1 MSVSSDSHSPF
12 PVLPTR
18 SDSARP
24 LSTHSASGQETQDSS
39 PSFRFC
45 LIDLILSIRFSPY
58 QILSR
63 GCGFCLRIFS
73 AAGFLAARPDSRFLI
88 PVFARRGAVARG
100 RPAVCVEPIA
110 LMCTRRIL
118 RATHFAI
125 EVRSAL
131 RTVQS
136 LLNGGSSHVRQR
148 SHGRWHGGA
157 RAVRG
162 RSDSGQAVSQRHSRG
177 RLVPGFERHA
187 GVRCSLAPACGD
199 PASGRWCCSAMLTA
213 ARLLFCCGECCLIG
227 SPSPRARCECT
238 RQLGSS
244 AAVWV

>member
-1 MSVSSDSHSPF
+1 MQSWRTLSTPEDSALAILPPKTGFCMRRLERDSCPFLLILTLLFRFCLLDLILPVPF
-12 PVLPTR
+12 PR
-18 SDSARP
+18 
-24 LSTHSASGQETQDSS
+24 HSASGQDSS

-45 LIDLILSIRFSPY
+45 LIDLILSVRFSPY

-63 GCGFCLRIFS
+63 GCGFCLRMPEREFS
-73 AAGFLAARPDSRFLI
+73 AVPADFLATRPDSRFLI
-88 PVFARRGAVARG
+88 PVFARRGAVAR
-100 RPAVCVEPIA
+100 PAGHLGMLTQPIT

-162 RSDSGQAVSQRHSRG
+162 RS
-177 RLVPGFERHA
+177 
-187 GVRCSLAPACGD
+187 
-199 PASGRWCCSAMLTA
+199 
-213 ARLLFCCGECCLIG
+213 
-227 SPSPRARCECT
+227 
-238 RQLGSS
+238 
-244 AAVWV
+244 

>member
-24 LSTHSASGQETQDSS
+24 LSTHSASGQDSS

-45 LIDLILSIRFSPY
+45 LTRSDSVRPILALSDSVARLRFLPPDA
-58 QILSR
+58 
-63 GCGFCLRIFS
+63 GKGIFRS
-73 AAGFLAARPDSRFLI
+73 ARRFLGNPADSRFLI
-88 PVFARRGAVARG
+88 PVFARRGAVAR
-100 RPAVCVEPIA
+100 PAGHLGMLTQPIT

-162 RSDSGQAVSQRHSRG
+162 RS
-177 RLVPGFERHA
+177 
-187 GVRCSLAPACGD
+187 
-199 PASGRWCCSAMLTA
+199 
-213 ARLLFCCGECCLIG
+213 
-227 SPSPRARCECT
+227 
-238 RQLGSS
+238 
-244 AAVWV
+244 

>member
-24 LSTHSASGQETQDSS
+24 LSTHSASGQDSS

-45 LIDLILSIRFSPY
+45 LLDLILTVRFSPY

-63 GCGFCLRIFS
+63 GCGFCLRMPESF
-73 AAGFLAARPDSRFLI
+73 ALPADFLATWPDSRFLI
-88 PVFARRGAVARG
+88 PVFARRGAVAR
-100 RPAVCVEPIA
+100 PAGHLCTLTHPLT

-162 RSDSGQAVSQRHSRG
+162 RS
-177 RLVPGFERHA
+177 
-187 GVRCSLAPACGD
+187 
-199 PASGRWCCSAMLTA
+199 
-213 ARLLFCCGECCLIG
+213 
-227 SPSPRARCECT
+227 
-238 RQLGSS
+238 
-244 AAVWV
+244 

>member
-24 LSTHSASGQETQDSS
+24 LSTHSASGQDSS
-39 PSFRFC
+39 LSFRFC
-45 LIDLILSIRFSPY
+45 LLDLILTVRFSPY

-63 GCGFCLRIFS
+63 GCGFCLRMPEREFS
-73 AAGFLAARPDSRFLI
+73 ACRPISWQPGDSRFLI
-88 PVFARRGAVARG
+88 PVFARRGAVAR
-100 RPAVCVEPIA
+100 PAGHLGMLTQPIT

-162 RSDSGQAVSQRHSRG
+162 RS
-177 RLVPGFERHA
+177 
-187 GVRCSLAPACGD
+187 
-199 PASGRWCCSAMLTA
+199 
-213 ARLLFCCGECCLIG
+213 
-227 SPSPRARCECT
+227 
-238 RQLGSS
+238 
-244 AAVWV
+244 

>member
-1 MSVSSDSHSPF
+1 MSVASDSHSPF
-12 PVLPTR
+12 PFLPSR

-24 LSTHSASGQETQDSS
+24 LSTHSASGQDSS

-45 LIDLILSIRFSPY
+45 LIDLILSVRFSPY

-63 GCGFCLRIFS
+63 GCGFCLRMPEREFS
-73 AAGFLAARPDSRFLI
+73 SPPADFLATRPDSRFLI
-88 PVFARRGAVARG
+88 PVFARRGAVAR
-100 RPAVCVEPIA
+100 PAGHLGMLTQPIT

-125 EVRSAL
+125 EMRSAL
-131 RTVQS
+131 RTVQQS

-148 SHGRWHGGA
+148 AHGRWHGGA

-177 RLVPGFERHA
+177 RLVPGLERHA
-187 GVRCSLAPACGD
+187 GVRCSLAPAHGG
-199 PASGRWCCSAMLTA
+199 PARTLVLLSDAHSGTPA
-213 ARLLFCCGECCLIG
+213 LLLWGVLSDWVSKPAG
-227 SPSPRARCECT
+227 S
-238 RQLGSS
+238 L
-244 AAVWV
+244 

>member
-24 LSTHSASGQETQDSS
+24 LSTHSASGQDSS

-45 LIDLILSIRFSPY
+45 LIDLILSLRFSPY

-63 GCGFCLRIFS
+63 GCGFCLRMPEREFS
-73 AAGFLAARPDSRFLI
+73 APPADFLATRPDSRFLI

-136 LLNGGSSHVRQR
+136 LLNGGSSHVCQR

-162 RSDSGQAVSQRHSRG
+162 RS
-177 RLVPGFERHA
+177 
-187 GVRCSLAPACGD
+187 
-199 PASGRWCCSAMLTA
+199 
-213 ARLLFCCGECCLIG
+213 
-227 SPSPRARCECT
+227 
-238 RQLGSS
+238 
-244 AAVWV
+244 

>member
-24 LSTHSASGQETQDSS
+24 LSTHSASGQDSS

-45 LIDLILSIRFSPY
+45 LLDLILSVRFSPY

-63 GCGFCLRIFS
+63 GCGFCLRMPEREFS
-73 AAGFLAARPDSRFLI
+73 ALPADFLAPRPDSRFLI

-100 RPAVCVEPIA
+100 RPAVCVEPIT

-162 RSDSGQAVSQRHSRG
+162 RS
-177 RLVPGFERHA
+177 
-187 GVRCSLAPACGD
+187 
-199 PASGRWCCSAMLTA
+199 
-213 ARLLFCCGECCLIG
+213 
-227 SPSPRARCECT
+227 
-238 RQLGSS
+238 
-244 AAVWV
+244 

>member
-1 MSVSSDSHSPF
+1 MRRLERDSCPFLLILTLLFRFCLLDLILPVPF
-12 PVLPTR
+12 PCTQ
-18 SDSARP
+18 
-24 LSTHSASGQETQDSS
+24 ASGQDSS

-45 LIDLILSIRFSPY
+45 LIDLILSVRFSPY

-63 GCGFCLRIFS
+63 DCGFCLRMPERRFPHP
-73 AAGFLAARPDSRFLI
+73 ADFLATRPDSRFLI
-88 PVFARRGAVARG
+88 PVFARRGAVAR
-100 RPAVCVEPIA
+100 PAGHLGMLTQPIT

-162 RSDSGQAVSQRHSRG
+162 RS
-177 RLVPGFERHA
+177 
-187 GVRCSLAPACGD
+187 
-199 PASGRWCCSAMLTA
+199 
-213 ARLLFCCGECCLIG
+213 
-227 SPSPRARCECT
+227 
-238 RQLGSS
+238 
-244 AAVWV
+244 

>member
-24 LSTHSASGQETQDSS
+24 LSTHSASGPQDSS

-45 LIDLILSIRFSPY
+45 LIDLILSVRFSPY

-63 GCGFCLRIFS
+63 GCGFCLRMPKADFPPYTPVS
-73 AAGFLAARPDSRFLI
+73 CFLAARPDSRFLI

-162 RSDSGQAVSQRHSRG
+162 RS
-177 RLVPGFERHA
+177 
-187 GVRCSLAPACGD
+187 
-199 PASGRWCCSAMLTA
+199 
-213 ARLLFCCGECCLIG
+213 
-227 SPSPRARCECT
+227 
-238 RQLGSS
+238 
-244 AAVWV
+244 

>member
-1 MSVSSDSHSPF
+1 MRRLERDSCPSLLIPHSPFF

-24 LSTHSASGQETQDSS
+24 LSTHSASGQDSS

-45 LIDLILSIRFSPY
+45 LIDLILSVRFSPY

-63 GCGFCLRIFS
+63 GCGFCLRMPEREFS
-73 AAGFLAARPDSRFLI
+73 ALAADFLATRPDSRFLI
-88 PVFARRGAVARG
+88 PVFARRGAVAR
-100 RPAVCVEPIA
+100 PAGHLGMLTQPIT

-136 LLNGGSSHVRQR
+136 LLNGGSSHVRVPHRAGQLGDG
-148 SHGRWHGGA
+148 SGA
-157 RAVRG
+157 RRF
-162 RSDSGQAVSQRHSRG
+162 RP
-177 RLVPGFERHA
+177 L
-187 GVRCSLAPACGD
+187 
-199 PASGRWCCSAMLTA
+199 
-213 ARLLFCCGECCLIG
+213 
-227 SPSPRARCECT
+227 
-238 RQLGSS
+238 LGSWPSFPSGFAHAPTFPPDSS
-244 AAVWV
+244 ASRRGLRGHSG

>member
-24 LSTHSASGQETQDSS
+24 LSTHSASGQDSS

-45 LIDLILSIRFSPY
+45 LLDLILSVRFSPY
-58 QILSR
+58 QGNFPLCPPISCILGNPAGLSFPDSCFCPSR
-63 GCGFCLRIFS
+63 GGS
-73 AAGFLAARPDSRFLI
+73 PAAGHLGMLTQ
-88 PVFARRGAVARG
+88 
-100 RPAVCVEPIA
+100 PIT

-162 RSDSGQAVSQRHSRG
+162 RS
-177 RLVPGFERHA
+177 
-187 GVRCSLAPACGD
+187 
-199 PASGRWCCSAMLTA
+199 
-213 ARLLFCCGECCLIG
+213 
-227 SPSPRARCECT
+227 
-238 RQLGSS
+238 
-244 AAVWV
+244 

>member
-24 LSTHSASGQETQDSS
+24 LSTHSASGQDSS

-45 LIDLILSIRFSPY
+45 LIDLILSVRFSPY

-63 GCGFCLRIFS
+63 DCGFCLRMPEREFS
-73 AAGFLAARPDSRFLI
+73 ALPADFLATRPDSRFLI

-162 RSDSGQAVSQRHSRG
+162 RS
-177 RLVPGFERHA
+177 
-187 GVRCSLAPACGD
+187 
-199 PASGRWCCSAMLTA
+199 
-213 ARLLFCCGECCLIG
+213 
-227 SPSPRARCECT
+227 
-238 RQLGSS
+238 
-244 AAVWV
+244 

>member
-24 LSTHSASGQETQDSS
+24 LSTHSASGQDSS

-45 LIDLILSIRFSPY
+45 LIDLILSVRFSPY

-63 GCGFCLRIFS
+63 GCGFCLRMPERGFS
-73 AAGFLAARPDSRFLI
+73 ARPAGFLAARPDSRFLI
-88 PVFARRGAVARG
+88 PVSCFCPSRGG
-100 RPAVCVEPIA
+100 SPRPAGHLCTLTHPLT
-110 LMCTRRIL
+110 LMCTHRIL

-162 RSDSGQAVSQRHSRG
+162 RS
-177 RLVPGFERHA
+177 
-187 GVRCSLAPACGD
+187 
-199 PASGRWCCSAMLTA
+199 
-213 ARLLFCCGECCLIG
+213 
-227 SPSPRARCECT
+227 
-238 RQLGSS
+238 
-244 AAVWV
+244 

>member
-12 PVLPTR
+12 PFLPSR

-24 LSTHSASGQETQDSS
+24 LSTHSASGQDSS

-45 LIDLILSIRFSPY
+45 LIDLILSVRFSPY

-63 GCGFCLRIFS
+63 GCGFCLRMPEREFS
-73 AAGFLAARPDSRFLI
+73 ARPADFLATRPDSRFLI
-88 PVFARRGAVARG
+88 PVFARRGAVAR
-100 RPAVCVEPIA
+100 PAGHLGMLTQPIT

-177 RLVPGFERHA
+177 RLVPGLERHA
-187 GVRCSLAPACGD
+187 GVRCSLAPAHGG
-199 PASGRWCCSAMLTA
+199 PARTLVLLSDAHSGTPA
-213 ARLLFCCGECCLIG
+213 LLLWGVLSDWVSKPAG
-227 SPSPRARCECT
+227 S
-238 RQLGSS
+238 L
-244 AAVWV
+244 

>member
-24 LSTHSASGQETQDSS
+24 LSTHSASGQDSS

-45 LIDLILSIRFSPY
+45 LLDLILSVRFSPY

-63 GCGFCLRIFS
+63 GCGFCLRMPERDIPSGRRFLGNPAGLS
-73 AAGFLAARPDSRFLI
+73 FPDSCFCPSRGGSPAAGHLGMLTQ
-88 PVFARRGAVARG
+88 
-100 RPAVCVEPIA
+100 PIT

-162 RSDSGQAVSQRHSRG
+162 RS
-177 RLVPGFERHA
+177 
-187 GVRCSLAPACGD
+187 
-199 PASGRWCCSAMLTA
+199 
-213 ARLLFCCGECCLIG
+213 
-227 SPSPRARCECT
+227 
-238 RQLGSS
+238 
-244 AAVWV
+244 

>member
-24 LSTHSASGQETQDSS
+24 LSTHSASGQDSS

-45 LIDLILSIRFSPY
+45 LLDLILSVRFSPY

-63 GCGFCLRIFS
+63 GCGFCLRMPEREFS
-73 AAGFLAARPDSRFLI
+73 APPADFLATRPDSRFLI
-88 PVFARRGAVARG
+88 PVFARRGAVAR
-100 RPAVCVEPIA
+100 PAGHLGMLTQPIT

-162 RSDSGQAVSQRHSRG
+162 RS
-177 RLVPGFERHA
+177 
-187 GVRCSLAPACGD
+187 
-199 PASGRWCCSAMLTA
+199 
-213 ARLLFCCGECCLIG
+213 
-227 SPSPRARCECT
+227 
-238 RQLGSS
+238 
-244 AAVWV
+244 

>member
-1 MSVSSDSHSPF
+1 MSVASDSHSPF
-12 PVLPTR
+12 PFLPSR

-24 LSTHSASGQETQDSS
+24 LSTHSASGQDSS
-39 PSFRFC
+39 LSFRFC
-45 LIDLILSIRFSPY
+45 LLDLILTVRFWPF

-63 GCGFCLRIFS
+63 GCGFCLRMPESGFS
-73 AAGFLAARPDSRFLI
+73 ALARRFLGILAARPDSRFLI
-88 PVFARRGAVARG
+88 PVFARRGAVAR
-100 RPAVCVEPIA
+100 PAGHLGMLTQPIT

-162 RSDSGQAVSQRHSRG
+162 RS
-177 RLVPGFERHA
+177 
-187 GVRCSLAPACGD
+187 
-199 PASGRWCCSAMLTA
+199 
-213 ARLLFCCGECCLIG
+213 
-227 SPSPRARCECT
+227 
-238 RQLGSS
+238 
-244 AAVWV
+244 

>member
-24 LSTHSASGQETQDSS
+24 LSTHSASGQDSS

-45 LIDLILSIRFSPY
+45 LIDLILSVRFSPY

-63 GCGFCLRIFS
+63 GCGFCLRMPESGFS
-73 AAGFLAARPDSRFLI
+73 SVPPVSCILAARPDSRFLI
-88 PVFARRGAVARG
+88 PVFARRGAVAR
-100 RPAVCVEPIA
+100 PAGHLGMLTQEPIT

-162 RSDSGQAVSQRHSRG
+162 RS
-177 RLVPGFERHA
+177 
-187 GVRCSLAPACGD
+187 
-199 PASGRWCCSAMLTA
+199 
-213 ARLLFCCGECCLIG
+213 
-227 SPSPRARCECT
+227 
-238 RQLGSS
+238 
-244 AAVWV
+244 

>member
-24 LSTHSASGQETQDSS
+24 LSTHSASGQDSS

-45 LIDLILSIRFSPY
+45 LIDLILSVRFSPY

-63 GCGFCLRIFS
+63 GCGFCLRMPEREFS
-73 AAGFLAARPDSRFLI
+73 ALRPISWQPGRTLVLI
-88 PVFARRGAVARG
+88 PVFARRGAVAR
-100 RPAVCVEPIA
+100 PAGHLGMLTQPIT

-162 RSDSGQAVSQRHSRG
+162 RS
-177 RLVPGFERHA
+177 
-187 GVRCSLAPACGD
+187 
-199 PASGRWCCSAMLTA
+199 
-213 ARLLFCCGECCLIG
+213 
-227 SPSPRARCECT
+227 
-238 RQLGSS
+238 
-244 AAVWV
+244 

>member
-24 LSTHSASGQETQDSS
+24 LSTHSASGQDSS

-45 LIDLILSIRFSPY
+45 LIDLILSVRFSPY

-63 GCGFCLRIFS
+63 GCGFCLRMPERRFS
-73 AAGFLAARPDSRFLI
+73 ALRRFLGNPAGLSFPDSCFC
-88 PVFARRGAVARG
+88 PSRGG
-100 RPAVCVEPIA
+100 SPAAGHLGMLTQPIT

-162 RSDSGQAVSQRHSRG
+162 RSEFW
-177 RLVPGFERHA
+177 PGGLPATFPRALGA
-187 GVRCSLAPACGD
+187 GV
-199 PASGRWCCSAMLTA
+199 
-213 ARLLFCCGECCLIG
+213 
-227 SPSPRARCECT
+227 
-238 RQLGSS
+238 
-244 AAVWV
+244 

>member
-1 MSVSSDSHSPF
+1 MSVASDSHSPF
-12 PVLPTR
+12 PFLPSR

-24 LSTHSASGQETQDSS
+24 LSTHSASGQDSS
-39 PSFRFC
+39 LSFRFC
-45 LIDLILSIRFSPY
+45 LLDLILTVRFWPF

-63 GCGFCLRIFS
+63 GCGFCLRMRKYFTT
-73 AAGFLAARPDSRFLI
+73 GFLAARPDSRFLI

-125 EVRSAL
+125 EMRSAL
-131 RTVQS
+131 RTVQQS

-148 SHGRWHGGA
+148 AHGRWHGGA

-177 RLVPGFERHA
+177 RLVPGLERHA
-187 GVRCSLAPACGD
+187 GVRCSLAPAHGG
-199 PASGRWCCSAMLTA
+199 PARTLVLLSDAHSGTPA
-213 ARLLFCCGECCLIG
+213 LLLWGVLSDWVSKPAG
-227 SPSPRARCECT
+227 S
-238 RQLGSS
+238 L
-244 AAVWV
+244 

>member
-1 MSVSSDSHSPF
+1 MRRALHTAGFGALRPLPQPRRPRWQHQSWRTLSTPEDSALAILPPKTGFCMRRLERDSCPSLLIPHSPF

-24 LSTHSASGQETQDSS
+24 LSTHSASGQDSS

-45 LIDLILSIRFSPY
+45 LIDLILSVRFSPY

-63 GCGFCLRIFS
+63 GCGFCLRMPEREFS
-73 AAGFLAARPDSRFLI
+73 ALPADFLATRPDSRFLI
-88 PVFARRGAVARG
+88 PVFARRGAVAR
-100 RPAVCVEPIA
+100 PAGHLGMLTQPIT

-162 RSDSGQAVSQRHSRG
+162 RS
-177 RLVPGFERHA
+177 
-187 GVRCSLAPACGD
+187 
-199 PASGRWCCSAMLTA
+199 
-213 ARLLFCCGECCLIG
+213 
-227 SPSPRARCECT
+227 
-238 RQLGSS
+238 
-244 AAVWV
+244 